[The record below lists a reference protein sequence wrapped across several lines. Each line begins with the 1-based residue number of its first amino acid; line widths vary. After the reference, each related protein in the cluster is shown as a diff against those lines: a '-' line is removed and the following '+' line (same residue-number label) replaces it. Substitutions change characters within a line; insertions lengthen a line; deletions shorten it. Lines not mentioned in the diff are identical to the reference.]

1 MMAAGRFIRRLGAP
15 AQTTATAHL
24 ARQFRALSSEPLTI
38 PTDREQQAGRR
49 KEELDAEA
57 GGEVAFNRDPIVPSS
72 DAGTKANPILV
83 RAFGAGG
90 AGRVEAFLG
99 QPLATVARPSSPN
112 SLSPLRELN
121 TFLSFFFAPPIRSPA
136 ALTPVWWDTKT
147 PFRISWFGLT

>member
-15 AQTTATAHL
+15 AHTTATAHL

-83 RAFGAGG
+83 RAIWGRGSRAG
-90 AGRVEAFLG
+90 
-99 QPLATVARPSSPN
+99 
-112 SLSPLRELN
+112 
-121 TFLSFFFAPPIRSPA
+121 
-136 ALTPVWWDTKT
+136 
-147 PFRISWFGLT
+147 